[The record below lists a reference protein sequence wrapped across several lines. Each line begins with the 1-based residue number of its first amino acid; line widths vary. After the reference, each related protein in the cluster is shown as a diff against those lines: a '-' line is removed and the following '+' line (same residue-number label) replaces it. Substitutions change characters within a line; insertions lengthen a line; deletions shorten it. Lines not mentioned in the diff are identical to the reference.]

1 MSTVSQTSLRSGT
14 LRIMLIK
21 LTKSVNFEE
30 AHIENH
36 LMHLTETLAVGLKQV
51 PACTLL
57 IELTK
62 IVNFSRLNVTK
73 NAHL

>member
-1 MSTVSQTSLRSGT
+1 
-14 LRIMLIK
+14 MLIK
-21 LTKSVNFEE
+21 LTKSANFEE

-36 LMHLTETLAVGLKQV
+36 LMFETLAVKLLQIVVSDVSPKQIL
-51 PACTLL
+51 ACILL